1 MRALSIVRGAP
12 IHNAALW
19 ISFVLL
25 GAVWPLASR
34 AAQDGTGHKVQVL
47 RNAEAAISLTRCT
60 ADSDIDASNHAGT
73 ALVAVQLPQ
82 YWDRTFPGKD
92 GRATYRLTFHHVA
105 TGHDSPAFYVARA
118 ANSFEM
124 WLNGKL
130 LAASG
135 DLCTPAAYGGQRP
148 LYVPVPDAMLQADN
162 TLEITIA
169 ALASARGGLSP
180 VEFGPGSTMRARYE
194 GALWFRVIGPLVIA
208 AVSLVL
214 AGISLLIWWRQRD
227 PLFGLYALAEI
238 AWAVSLAEFFLT
250 DVPLS
255 RGVWQVIILSGRA
268 VFMVATARFA
278 LIIIDVRVRWP
289 VRLVNI
295 YLWVKLPLIVL
306 MASVLSVPFLKMADW
321 AINVVMACIV
331 GSALVWSTLRRPNR
345 ERIALATAVG
355 LSTALTSADIVRIT
369 MIGDFYWETA
379 LTKYVSLLFSL
390 AMAWLLA
397 ERYTR
402 TSRMLAE
409 LNHDLDQKVAQKEI
423 ELHNLY
429 ARSREI
435 EREQAALKER
445 GRIMRDMHDGLGS
458 TLVGALSLLRSGKGS
473 PLALQQHLQQALDT
487 LKLSVDA
494 LQDTGG
500 DLAAVLGN
508 LRYRLRDRL
517 LAAGLTVDWQ
527 VERLPSVAGLTPQ
540 IVRELQYLLLE
551 AFSNAMQ
558 HAGGGALRVVA
569 RSLGE
574 QNTEAGTVLIEV
586 WDSGPGFDVA
596 TVIHGHGLTNMRARA
611 AAIGAELSI
620 ESSSEGTVVRLLLP
634 LLK

>member
-1 MRALSIVRGAP
+1 MRALYIVRGAA
-12 IHNAALW
+12 IRNAALW

-34 AAQDGTGHKVQVL
+34 AAQDGTDHDVQVL

-60 ADSDIDASNHAGT
+60 ADSGIDASNHAGT
-73 ALVAVQLPQ
+73 ALRAVQLPQ

-92 GRATYRLTFHHVA
+92 GRATYRLTFRHVA

-148 LYVPVPDAMLQADN
+148 LYVPVPEAMLQTDN

-527 VERLPSVAGLTPQ
+527 VERLPPVAGLTPQ

>member
-1 MRALSIVRGAP
+1 VRALYIVRGAA
-12 IHNAALW
+12 IRNAALW

-34 AAQDGTGHKVQVL
+34 AAQDGTDHDVQVL

-60 ADSDIDASNHAGT
+60 ADSGIDASNHAGT
-73 ALVAVQLPQ
+73 ALRAVQLPQ

-92 GRATYRLTFHHVA
+92 GRATYRLTFRHVA

-148 LYVPVPDAMLQADN
+148 LYVPVPEAMLQTDN

-527 VERLPSVAGLTPQ
+527 VERLPPVAGLTPQ

>member
-1 MRALSIVRGAP
+1 M
-12 IHNAALW
+12 
-19 ISFVLL
+19 
-25 GAVWPLASR
+25 
-34 AAQDGTGHKVQVL
+34 L

-60 ADSDIDASNHAGT
+60 ADSGIDASNHAGT
-73 ALVAVQLPQ
+73 ALRAVQLPQ

-92 GRATYRLTFHHVA
+92 GRATYRLTFRHVA

-148 LYVPVPDAMLQADN
+148 LYVPVPEAMLQTDN

-527 VERLPSVAGLTPQ
+527 VERLPPVAGLTPQ

>member
-1 MRALSIVRGAP
+1 MRGAA
-12 IHNAALW
+12 IRNAALW

-34 AAQDGTGHKVQVL
+34 AAQDGTDHDVQVL

-60 ADSDIDASNHAGT
+60 ADSGIDASNHAGT
-73 ALVAVQLPQ
+73 ALRAVQLPQ

-92 GRATYRLTFHHVA
+92 GRATYRLTFRHVA

-148 LYVPVPDAMLQADN
+148 LYVPVPEAMLQTDN

-527 VERLPSVAGLTPQ
+527 VERLPPVAGLTPQ